1 MINYFDVLN
10 VSENAEPEV
19 IKASYKTLAKK
30 YHPDSYMGS
39 REDAEKKMALIN
51 EAYQILSDEH
61 SKKRY
66 LQQLR
71 ANRGADYREEKEH
84 KSYNDAF
91 NKASHSYEQFTHA
104 TDELK
109 EYYDEKYAQSVD
121 RVARFI
127 RIVIVLIAAISIIC
141 CIFYFGPDMLKTFWE
156 NASNEI
162 EQILYTF
169 KR

>member
-1 MINYFDVLN
+1 MVNYFDVLN

-30 YHPDSYMGS
+30 YHPDSYKGS

-61 SKKRY
+61 SRKQY

-71 ANRGADYREEKEH
+71 ADRGSSYKEETET
-84 KSYNDAF
+84 KSYSDVF
-91 NKASHSYEQFTHA
+91 NKASYTYDQFTQA

-121 RVARFI
+121 RVTKLI
-127 RIVIVLIAAISIIC
+127 RIILTLIAVISIIC
-141 CIFYFGPDMLKTFWE
+141 CIFYFGPDMLKTFWKK
-156 NASNEI
+156 ASNEI

-169 KR
+169 SH